1 MSKYFNHITDPK
13 LFNCPCGCGL
23 GGPDPG
29 LLLLLDA
36 MRGLYGKPMRIT
48 SGPRCE
54 AYNDQVGGV
63 STSAHL
69 IGKAADIACAYS
81 ADRLALV
88 KAAIECGCERI
99 GIDFKAGFIHVD
111 VDHDAPE
118 GIWGY

>member
-13 LFNCPCGCGL
+13 LFGCPCGCSMT
-23 GGPDPG
+23 GPDPI
-29 LLLLLDA
+29 LLIMLDA

-54 AYNDQVGGV
+54 AYNAKVGGV

-69 IGKAADIACAYS
+69 TAKAADIACAYS
-81 ADRLALV
+81 SDRLALV
-88 KAAIECGCERI
+88 KAATECGCERI
-99 GIDFKAGFIHVD
+99 GIDFKNGFVHVD
-111 VDHDAPE
+111 VDEDAPD